1 MKDVQCSY
9 LAGFS
14 LKKQM
19 AMACLNTALYL
30 AKIPSRKSRF
40 FQVIEILTIFFVSH
54 DDGIIKNYL
63 KTFGTNV
70 LPFFSQ

>member
-1 MKDVQCSY
+1 
-9 LAGFS
+9 
-14 LKKQM
+14 M

-40 FQVIEILTIFFVSH
+40 FQVIEILTIFVSH

>member
-1 MKDVQCSY
+1 MRDVQCSY

-30 AKIPSRKSRF
+30 AEIPSRKSRF
-40 FQVIEILTIFFVSH
+40 FQVIEILTIFVSH

-63 KTFGTNV
+63 KAFGTNV

>member
-9 LAGFS
+9 LAGFF

-40 FQVIEILTIFFVSH
+40 FHVIEILTIFVSH

-63 KTFGTNV
+63 KTFGSNV